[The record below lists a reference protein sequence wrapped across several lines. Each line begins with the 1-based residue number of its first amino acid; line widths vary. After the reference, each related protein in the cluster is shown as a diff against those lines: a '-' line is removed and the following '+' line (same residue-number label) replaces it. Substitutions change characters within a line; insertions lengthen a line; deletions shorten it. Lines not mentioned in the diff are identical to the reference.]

1 MSGETTYKNS
11 VLKEI
16 LADVHPGI
24 PIQCD
29 KTYASILMLDIGE
42 PIPCVMDAA
51 FRQRLKDHTAS
62 QLVPE
67 ETIQDKYAD
76 FTLAHDLVILRNER
90 NTRLVASDVYALP
103 DFPHPTDAV
112 RQAWLDYRIAL
123 RNITTT
129 YPTPVTDDDDN
140 LIGIDW
146 PVKPTDMPAGVT
158 GATGMTG
165 Q

>member
-24 PIQCD
+24 PISCD
-29 KTYASILMLDIGE
+29 KTYSSILMMDIGE
-42 PIPCVMDAA
+42 PIPCKMDAA
-51 FRQRLKDHTAS
+51 FRQRLKDHTAAN
-62 QLVPE
+62 LVPE

-90 NTRLVASDVYALP
+90 YTRLVASDVYALP
-103 DFPHPTDAV
+103 DFPHPTEAA
-112 RQAWLDYRIAL
+112 RQAWLDYRVAL
-123 RNITTT
+123 RDITKT
-129 YPTPVTDDDDN
+129 YPNPVTDDDDN

-146 PVKPTDMPAGVT
+146 PTKPTDAVMGAT
-158 GATGMTG
+158 GATGMAS
-165 Q
+165 

>member
-1 MSGETTYKNS
+1 MSSYKNS
-11 VLKEI
+11 VLQEI

-24 PIQCD
+24 PISSD

-42 PIPCVMDAA
+42 SIPCKMDSA
-51 FRQRLKDHTAS
+51 FLQRLKDHTAS
-62 QLVPE
+62 RLVPE
-67 ETIQDKYAD
+67 ETIQDNYAD

-90 NTRLVASDVYALP
+90 YTRLVASDVYALP
-103 DFPHPTDAV
+103 DFPHPTEAA
-112 RQAWLDYRIAL
+112 RQAWLDYRVAL
-123 RNITTT
+123 RDITTT

>member
-1 MSGETTYKNS
+1 MSGETIYKNS
-11 VLKEI
+11 VLQEI

-24 PIQCD
+24 PISCD

-51 FRQRLKDHTAS
+51 FRQRLKDHTAAN
-62 QLVPE
+62 LVPE

-76 FTLAHDLVILRNER
+76 FTLAHNLVILRNER

-103 DFPHPTDAV
+103 DFPHADAAA
-112 RQAWLDYRIAL
+112 RQAWLDYRVAL
-123 RNITTT
+123 RDITTT

-146 PVKPTDMPAGVT
+146 PVKPTDAVT
-158 GATGMTG
+158 GATGATG
-165 Q
+165 MAS

>member
-1 MSGETTYKNS
+1 MSSYKNS
-11 VLKEI
+11 VLREI

-24 PIQCD
+24 PISSD
-29 KTYASILMLDIGE
+29 KTYASILMQDIGE
-42 PIPCVMDAA
+42 SIPCVMDAA
-51 FRQRLKDHTAS
+51 FRQRLKDHTAAN
-62 QLVPE
+62 LVPK

-90 NTRLVASDVYALP
+90 YTRLVASDVYALP
-103 DFPHPTDAV
+103 DFPHPTEAA
-112 RQAWLDYRIAL
+112 RQAWLDYRQEL

-146 PVKPTDMPAGVT
+146 PVKPSDKVTLPAGVT
-158 GATGMTG
+158 GVTGMTG

>member
-24 PIQCD
+24 PISCD
-29 KTYASILMLDIGE
+29 KTYDSILMLDIGE

-67 ETIQDKYAD
+67 ETIQDNYAD
-76 FTLAHDLVILRNER
+76 FT
-90 NTRLVASDVYALP
+90 
-103 DFPHPTDAV
+103 
-112 RQAWLDYRIAL
+112 
-123 RNITTT
+123 
-129 YPTPVTDDDDN
+129 
-140 LIGIDW
+140 
-146 PVKPTDMPAGVT
+146 
-158 GATGMTG
+158 
-165 Q
+165 